1 MRSTATSTTGCRIG
15 PPRRSRSPLCAQERY
30 QEATSY
36 TDITGTQLGDQVMD
50 QIMWRIARS
59 RALAGLGQLD
69 EAARIAREAVTLA
82 GTTDALNL
90 HGDALMAL
98 AKVLR
103 AAGRPD
109 HAAAAAQQALD
120 RYARKG
126 NLVSARTAE
135 TLLGP

>member
-1 MRSTATSTTGCRIG
+1 
-15 PPRRSRSPLCAQERY
+15 
-30 QEATSY
+30 
-36 TDITGTQLGDQVMD
+36 
-50 QIMWRIARS
+50 MWRIARS
-59 RALAGLGQLD
+59 QALAGLGQLD

-82 GTTDALNL
+82 ATTDALNL
-90 HGDALMAL
+90 HGDALMTV

-103 AAGRPD
+103 VAGQPDQAAD
-109 HAAAAAQQALD
+109 AAQQALD